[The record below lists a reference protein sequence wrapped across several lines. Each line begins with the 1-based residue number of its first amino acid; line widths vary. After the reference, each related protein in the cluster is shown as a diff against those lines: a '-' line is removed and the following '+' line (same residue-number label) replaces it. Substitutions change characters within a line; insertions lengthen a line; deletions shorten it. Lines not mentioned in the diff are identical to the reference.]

1 MLLIFSLLLAGGFT
15 QLVNDPTEMRFCAAG
30 SAIYADEARKRD
42 GQDSD
47 DGQFFDIAERKFKNR
62 LTELDAND
70 PALFLKVKA
79 VTAPPL
85 GEFYR
90 NPAMSSDSPPI
101 AKRFSDCL
109 NLYFAAQE
117 NEALTDT
124 AKWLDREMKSDGERR
139 ADATFTTKVDFNPM
153 EFMALATASEA
164 RKAELRCAVN
174 AAMLVKRKTAQP
186 AQNDWGMTEAKSNL
200 LERRVTE
207 MLVIETGVT
216 AKVVKALLEDVKSN
230 DPVDLQDAEVE
241 GCKPLFDSIDLTA
254 EDGGNVGALSAL
266 AAADQPTTPLCY
278 ALLSRLAKETPDDET
293 VAAESKSAAQK
304 IADDYLLQH
313 ADDPEMAGS
322 ALALALADLDRKAK
336 IGHFDKDSDVRIAAC
351 WKMVAEIG

>member
-1 MLLIFSLLLAGGFT
+1 MSLIFSLLLAGSFT

-30 SAIYADEARKRD
+30 SAIYSDEARKRD

-47 DGQFFDIAERKFKNR
+47 DGQFFDIAERTFKNR

-70 PALFLKVKA
+70 PALFFKVKA
-79 VTAPPL
+79 TMARPL

-90 NPAMSSDSPPI
+90 NPTISSDSPPI

-124 AKWLDREMKSDGERR
+124 AKLLDREMVSDGEMR
-139 ADATFTTKVDFNPM
+139 AGATFTAEFDFNPI
-153 EFMALATASEA
+153 EFMALATASEE

-174 AAMLVKRKTAQP
+174 AAMLVKRKTAHP
-186 AQNDWGMTEAKSNL
+186 AQKDWGMTEAKSNL

-230 DPVDLQDAEVE
+230 DPVDLKDAELE
-241 GCKPLFDSIDLTA
+241 GCKPLFDSIDLNA
-254 EDGGNVGALSAL
+254 KDGGNVGALSAL
-266 AAADQPTTPLCY
+266 AAADQPTAPLCY
-278 ALLSRLAKETPDDET
+278 ALLSRLAKETPGDET
-293 VAAESKSAAQK
+293 VAAQRKSTAQK
-304 IADDYLLQH
+304 IADDYMLQH
-313 ADDPEMAGS
+313 ANDPEMAGS
-322 ALALALADLDRKAK
+322 ALALALADLERKAK
-336 IGHFDKDSDVRIAAC
+336 TGHFDKEADVRIAAC
-351 WKMVAEIG
+351 WKMAAEIG